1 MLVGIKGKI
10 GSGKT
15 ESAKILQSIY
25 PFTEY
30 AMADPIKKIGSILGF
45 TQEELYGTQTQKL
58 EKNKRWDISSR
69 EFLQVFGTDIC
80 REFLPSKIP
89 QMDKLW
95 IRCFEIFCSQNRDAN
110 IVVSDVRFVE
120 EAESIRKLGGIII
133 EIQRPEKDSDVRENG
148 LVRDPMEHASETE
161 SKNII
166 PDYIIQNDS
175 SIKHLAKELS
185 KIIVTQYYFE

>member
-1 MLVGIKGKI
+1 MGYIFPRV
-10 GSGKT
+10 S
-15 ESAKILQSIY
+15 
-25 PFTEY
+25 
-30 AMADPIKKIGSILGF
+30 
-45 TQEELYGTQTQKL
+45 
-58 EKNKRWDISSR
+58 
-69 EFLQVFGTDIC
+69 QVFGTDIC
-80 REFLPSKIP
+80 HEFLLSKIP

-95 IRCFEIFCSQNRDAN
+95 IRCFEIFYSQNRDAN
-110 IVVSDVRFVE
+110 VVVSDVRFAE
-120 EAESIRKLGGIII
+120 EVESIRKLGGTII

-175 SIKHLAKELS
+175 SIKHLAEELS